1 MPQID
6 RQKSIVA
13 EIGSESPQQKQAEVE
28 TYISAQWKDPFSFT
42 LMQMILKLLFLPG

>member
-6 RQKSIVA
+6 RQKSTVA

-28 TYISAQWKDPFSFT
+28 TYFCPMEVPFQLYSYAYV
-42 LMQMILKLLFLPG
+42 P